1 MTTPHDH
8 LHAHS
13 PDHERLLQ
21 MLMEDIGDEHE
32 VEALLPTVVQ
42 LKKWSSPPIDLAHK
56 AALIQLIREHQAV
69 QGASIRQRIAEWRPY
84 LLLRAQVRIVQR
96 DIWLASAFVILLGF
110 LVTLTT
116 YRTALSAELSDVMLP
131 LVLMAPISAAIG
143 MAMLYND
150 QLELVLELERG
161 TRTSL
166 RLIMLARMT
175 LVFGFDF
182 LIALAASLM
191 LSAVYIELGL
201 WSLVL
206 DWLAPMAFLSGLAFL
221 LSVWSKESAAGIAIS
236 LALWFVL
243 VFRRVGLPILAF
255 VPNLAAPGHTGLLLM
270 LAIGFGVIALWLAG
284 NEDRLG
290 RVS

>member
-1 MTTPHDH
+1 
-8 LHAHS
+8 
-13 PDHERLLQ
+13 
-21 MLMEDIGDEHE
+21 
-32 VEALLPTVVQ
+32 
-42 LKKWSSPPIDLAHK
+42 
-56 AALIQLIREHQAV
+56 
-69 QGASIRQRIAEWRPY
+69 
-84 LLLRAQVRIVQR
+84 
-96 DIWLASAFVILLGF
+96 
-110 LVTLTT
+110 
-116 YRTALSAELSDVMLP
+116 
-131 LVLMAPISAAIG
+131 
-143 MAMLYND
+143 
-150 QLELVLELERG
+150 
-161 TRTSL
+161 
-166 RLIMLARMT
+166 
-175 LVFGFDF
+175 
-182 LIALAASLM
+182 M